1 MKWWFKG
8 SFLTVL
14 MRYIHWA
21 GIAAGIL
28 LGLVF
33 FVAGLGKLPVQT
45 EAYMI
50 IFGLQRALLHPT
62 LANHIDIWLPRVE
75 LALGLLLIVGV
86 ATKFMTSFA
95 SVLIAAF
102 IFNNSWE
109 IARGAGENACGCFG
123 ANSFLGYL
131 SNTQAL
137 YLDIGMLALVSV
149 ILLWYPGNWL
159 TARPWFLRKR

>member
-1 MKWWFKG
+1 
-8 SFLTVL
+8 LL
-14 MRYIHWA
+14 RRYIHWA
-21 GIAAGIL
+21 AIAAGIL

-33 FVAGLGKLPVQT
+33 VAAGLGKLPPQT

-50 IFGLQRALLHPT
+50 IFGLHRALLYPT
-62 LANHIDIWLPRVE
+62 LANHIDVWLPRLE

-86 ATKFMTSFA
+86 ATRFMTSFS

-109 IARGAGENACGCFG
+109 IARGAGENPCGCFSN
-123 ANSFLGYL
+123 NSFLGYL

-137 YLDIGMLALVSV
+137 YLDIGMLALAAV